1 MFFLLFL
8 LDDRM
13 IRIRISDEWIRIR
26 ISNIAFLNWERES
39 NLFILSGCRTSVT
52 ATRRIAHPAPT
63 PSGRC
68 PSTSSIEGTI
78 RILTRTS
85 PAATSSPLA
94 QTFTTSKTRNLPAAY
109 HIWTC
114 ELVWSKAIT
123 SSPLAQT
130 FTTSKTRNLPAAY
143 HIWTCELA

>member
-1 MFFLLFL
+1 MFFIIFL
-8 LDDRM
+8 LDDRR
-13 IRIRISDEWIRIR
+13 IRIRISDLWIQWIRIR
-26 ISNIAFLNWERES
+26 EVHKHNDPTDPDQQHCLLNWERRS
-39 NLFILSGCRTSVT
+39 NFFILSGCRTSVT

-68 PSTSSIEGTI
+68 PLTSSTEGTI

-85 PAATSSPLA
+85 PAATL
-94 QTFTTSKTRNLPAAY
+94 
-109 HIWTC
+109 
-114 ELVWSKAIT
+114 
-123 SSPLAQT
+123 SPLAQT